1 MAADHP
7 AAGGEGPPLL
17 RGVSVWALC
26 MLCAYPCALCRRH
39 FRTSE
44 VSRLCAS
51 PNGEG
56 ESQTQSLAP
65 PLCDLR
71 AIACKARPECV
82 NLRRP
87 LYSVHTREPIRARKA
102 LVTGTRRK
110 GRARQ
115 LAACKD
121 LAPASDSH
129 HQAIVRSQASLGA
142 AYSAVDAQVGRLIH
156 HLCLC

>member
-7 AAGGEGPPLL
+7 AAGEEESPLL

-26 MLCAYPCALCRRH
+26 MLCAYPCALCKRH

-44 VSRLCAS
+44 VSRLRAS

-102 LVTGTRRK
+102 RVAAARCMDSM
-110 GRARQ
+110 RQ

-121 LAPASDSH
+121 LALAFDSH
-129 HQAIVRSQASLGA
+129 HQAIVHSQASLGA
-142 AYSAVDAQVGRLIH
+142 AYSVVDSQVGRLIH